1 MEPNSQDDVLA
12 AIDRELLSLREF
24 IGDDILNALLTNP
37 IATDFIPNQPLP
49 PAPVPNQPPPPES
62 TIQQPLPPVPSQPL
76 PPEHTVQPLPP
87 VPVPNQPLPPVP
99 VPNQLLPASPVAN
112 QPLPANRF
120 TLLTETEL
128 EASINSR
135 IPKNTKRSTNW
146 GISVWEDWCKA
157 RGIDKRIESL
167 SAEDIN
173 NHTAHF
179 VQEARKRNGEE
190 YPAASL
196 TNIVSAIQ
204 RYLRENGRPE
214 VSFFDEKNIQFDK
227 LRKSLDAKMKDLTR
241 RGIGLHKKQAQ
252 PITQEMEATLWEKEI
267 FSRNTGRGLLNIVF
281 WYSSKMF
288 GLRAADEHRWLE
300 VEQFTI
306 EADETGRFLRFSGRS
321 SKNFQGGLHQRKVQ
335 AKDLRIYAD
344 ESLGDRCAVSCFEYY
359 LKLIPN
365 KGPFYRRP
373 IGDNP
378 PRFSSQIVGVNTL
391 KNIVKNFCTEAGFK
405 GQFSNHSGK
414 VSCATELFRN
424 NIDEQ
429 LIMKQTGHRSV
440 DAVRCYKRPTAEHEK
455 HVSSIL
461 QPPPS
466 KRFEPAANITQTKTS
481 NISLHN
487 SASPTIPFTIS
498 SGGNSVQNI
507 YISLNK

>member
-1 MEPNSQDDVLA
+1 M
-12 AIDRELLSLREF
+12 
-24 IGDDILNALLTNP
+24 
-37 IATDFIPNQPLP
+37 
-49 PAPVPNQPPPPES
+49 
-62 TIQQPLPPVPSQPL
+62 
-76 PPEHTVQPLPP
+76 
-87 VPVPNQPLPPVP
+87 
-99 VPNQLLPASPVAN
+99 
-112 QPLPANRF
+112 
-120 TLLTETEL
+120 
-128 EASINSR
+128 
-135 IPKNTKRSTNW
+135 
-146 GISVWEDWCKA
+146 
-157 RGIDKRIESL
+157 
-167 SAEDIN
+167 
-173 NHTAHF
+173 
-179 VQEARKRNGEE
+179 
-190 YPAASL
+190 
-196 TNIVSAIQ
+196 
-204 RYLRENGRPE
+204 
-214 VSFFDEKNIQFDK
+214 SFFDEKNIQFDK
-227 LRKSLDAKMKDLTR
+227 LRKGLDAKMKNLTR
-241 RGIGLHKKQAQ
+241 RGIGLHTKQVQ
-252 PITQEMEATLWEKEI
+252 PITQEMEATLWAKEI

-344 ESLGDRCAVSCFEYY
+344 ESLGDRCAISCFEYY

-440 DAVRCYKRPTAEHEK
+440 DAVRCDKRPTAEHEK

-498 SGGNSVQNI
+498 SGRNSVQNI